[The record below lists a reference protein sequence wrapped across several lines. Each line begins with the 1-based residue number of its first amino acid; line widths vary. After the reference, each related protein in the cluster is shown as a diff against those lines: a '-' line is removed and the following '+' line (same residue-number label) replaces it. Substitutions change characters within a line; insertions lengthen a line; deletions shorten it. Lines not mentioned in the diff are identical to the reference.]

1 MFLDKGRDHDAAF
14 LGRDT
19 ESLHAGSNCLLLST
33 AKKIECQPAADKPSQ
48 YAEPMCLFPRTEFER
63 GNPIMRLLRLPSY
76 KDFVGLKPTLWGI
89 PQPGPDDHW
98 EPFEDSGP
106 LDLVIMP
113 GVAFTTGG
121 SRLGHGMG
129 YYDRMLAN
137 HRTRFGK
144 LPARYALALTQQIV
158 DSVPLGSTDVPLD
171 GLFPYKNLGILFT
184 DWLKGFL
191 NVIDMNIVNMNNA
204 TFMIMASNNPY
215 VKFERNFQ
223 KKTDPMTRHFL

>member
-98 EPFEDSGP
+98 EPFEDSGRWAP
-106 LDLVIMP
+106 MSLNTSNLKDLHGFKKHTHAARSRRDVHAERLP
-113 GVAFTTGG
+113 GNTV
-121 SRLGHGMG
+121 
-129 YYDRMLAN
+129 
-137 HRTRFGK
+137 RT
-144 LPARYALALTQQIV
+144 A
-158 DSVPLGSTDVPLD
+158 
-171 GLFPYKNLGILFT
+171 
-184 DWLKGFL
+184 
-191 NVIDMNIVNMNNA
+191 
-204 TFMIMASNNPY
+204 
-215 VKFERNFQ
+215 
-223 KKTDPMTRHFL
+223 